1 MNKSI
6 IFLTLFLS
14 LFLSLNSCSND
25 SSPVEN
31 KKQLSTSIGMVI
43 YSNDVETV
51 WNALRLANYSKTQ
64 GDTVR
69 IFLLGKGVE
78 VDNLVKENKD
88 LNEQV
93 DTFLEKGGTILGCGT
108 CLQSRNNNEP
118 EVCKFSSL
126 KDLYELIRENTIVLT
141 F

>member
-88 LNEQV
+88 LKEQV

-126 KDLYELIRENTIVLT
+126 KDLYQLIRENKIVLT

>member
-1 MNKSI
+1 
-6 IFLTLFLS
+6 
-14 LFLSLNSCSND
+14 
-25 SSPVEN
+25 
-31 KKQLSTSIGMVI
+31 MVI

-78 VDNLVKENKD
+78 VDKLVEENKD
-88 LNEQV
+88 LKEQV
-93 DTFLEKGGTILGCGT
+93 DSFLEKGGIILGCGT
-108 CLQSRNNNEP
+108 CLHSRNNDEP
-118 EVCKFSSL
+118 QVCKFSSL
-126 KDLYELIRENTIVLT
+126 KDLYQLIRENKIVLT

>member
-43 YSNDVETV
+43 YSSDVETV

>member
-1 MNKSI
+1 MKKSI
-6 IFLTLFLS
+6 FSLTLVLI
-14 LFLSLNSCSND
+14 LTLNSCLND
-25 SSPVEN
+25 SPPEVNE
-31 KKQLSTSIGMVI
+31 QQISTSIGMVI

-51 WNALRLANYSKTQ
+51 WNALRLANYSKTE

-88 LNEQV
+88 ISDQV
-93 DTFLEKGGTILGCGT
+93 DTFLKNGGTILGCGT
-108 CLQSRNNNEP
+108 CLQSRNNKEP
-118 EVCKFSSL
+118 EVSKFSSL
-126 KDLYELIRENTIVLT
+126 KDLYQLIRENNIVLT

>member
-1 MNKSI
+1 
-6 IFLTLFLS
+6 
-14 LFLSLNSCSND
+14 
-25 SSPVEN
+25 
-31 KKQLSTSIGMVI
+31 MVI
-43 YSNDVETV
+43 YSNDIETV
-51 WNALRLANYSKTQ
+51 WNALRLANYSKNQ

-78 VDNLVKENKD
+78 VDKLVEENKD
-88 LNEQV
+88 LKEQV
-93 DTFLEKGGTILGCGT
+93 DFFLEKGGTILGCGT

-126 KDLYELIRENTIVLT
+126 KDLYQIIRENKIVLT

>member
-126 KDLYELIRENTIVLT
+126 KDLYQLIRENTIVLT